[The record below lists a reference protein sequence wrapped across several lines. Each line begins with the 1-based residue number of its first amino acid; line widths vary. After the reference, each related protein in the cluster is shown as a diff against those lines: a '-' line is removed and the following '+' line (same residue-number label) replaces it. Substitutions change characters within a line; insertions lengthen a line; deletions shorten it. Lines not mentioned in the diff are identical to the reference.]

1 MPLFEKVKC
10 RNYRCQ
16 HNISY
21 TCNFYAQKDK
31 AKKLCPIQDVVD
43 DEVEKI

>member
-16 HNISY
+16 HNINY

-43 DEVEKI
+43 GEVENI